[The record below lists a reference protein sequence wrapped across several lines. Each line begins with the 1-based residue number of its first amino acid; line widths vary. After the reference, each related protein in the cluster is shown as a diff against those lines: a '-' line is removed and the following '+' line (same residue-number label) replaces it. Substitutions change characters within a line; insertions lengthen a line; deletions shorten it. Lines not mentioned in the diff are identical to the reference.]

1 MKATEL
7 YYDRERGMVDVPV
20 NAESKTNSVSIK
32 GPLTKCILPCC
43 TLLSSDGLPLCVFG
57 LSDSLITPLTL
68 HQQLFCENHTVLCRD
83 GISRVFAGVAVNAE
97 KIPDMK
103 KEMVLNQKVYM
114 PVAGDNLLSLPSQVL
129 FVDNDHC
136 EQGRGKCVHVSIS
149 VTRFESNQN
158 CLTKVHQE

>member
-43 TLLSSDGLPLCVFG
+43 TLLSSAGIPLCVFG
-57 LSDSLITPLTL
+57 LSESLITPLTL
-68 HQQLFCENHTVLCRD
+68 HQQLFCADHTVLCRD

-103 KEMVLNQKVYM
+103 KEMVLNQKVYL
-114 PVAGDNLLSLPSQVL
+114 PVAGDNLLSLPSEVL

-136 EQGRGKCVHVSIS
+136 EQGRSECVHVRIS

-158 CLTKVHQE
+158 CPTRVHQE